1 MLDNDLPQGR
11 EDHDPEADSDLE
23 EHTDHERS
31 LADDVSALIDD
42 GKTYIE
48 AEVAFQKTRLSFVAD
63 RSKSGVVFI
72 LAALAFLHLA
82 LIGLV
87 VGSIISL
94 IPLVGP
100 FPATLIIVG
109 VLLIGMAIFLLMAK
123 GKFSS
128 LANAFKDD
136 AS

>member
-1 MLDNDLPQGR
+1 MLDDDLPEGR
-11 EDHDPEADSDLE
+11 DDHDAEVDSDPE
-23 EHTDHERS
+23 EYAGPERS
-31 LADDVSALIDD
+31 LADDVNALIDD

-48 AEVAFQKTRLSFVAD
+48 AEVAFQKTRLSLVVD

-87 VGSIISL
+87 IGSIISL

-100 FPATLIIVG
+100 FPATLIVVG

-136 AS
+136 A